1 MRDRAGRWVPE
12 QVGWRGRAV
21 SDLVRELGCDWPAIN
36 DTVIAYGEAL
46 VDDPAR
52 IGKAHIAAWHQ
63 AHVSNQRSSTCS

>member
-1 MRDRAGRWVPE
+1 M
-12 QVGWRGRAV
+12 
-21 SDLVRELGCDWPAIN
+21 SDLARELDYDWRTIN